1 VKLRAAIL
9 ACGLVC
15 AIATASVSQAQD
27 KIRAAFGS
35 LAASHMA
42 LLVAKDLRLFQKYHL
57 DAEIV
62 GHIPGAKAVFPLVS
76 GDAQVVHAAGPPFIL
91 SALGGSEVVMFMG
104 LINTMSF
111 YIVAHKD
118 IATPAQLKGKRVGVS
133 TLGSSSD
140 FSLRY
145 GLTKLG
151 VDPEKDVTVLALGGS
166 AIRVNALIS
175 GTIQAGA
182 YSLGEAQHLKQQGH
196 KQLLDLA
203 LTGVEY
209 QHTAAATTRG
219 FLTRNRRAVVN
230 YTKAIVES
238 MAWMKSHKDES
249 LKLMAKYLRIT
260 DRQVLESQ
268 YEENVAKLY
277 VKKPYPTLAGVR
289 TILESQS
296 RNEKAKSMKVEQF
309 VDMSIVR
316 ELDEAGFIDSVYR

>member
-1 VKLRAAIL
+1 MCYRVALLLFCITT
-9 ACGLVC
+9 GFGQV
-15 AIATASVSQAQD
+15 TQAQD

-35 LAASHMA
+35 LAASHMV
-42 LLVAKDLRLFQKYHL
+42 LLVAKDLRLFQKYNL

-76 GDAQVVHAAGPPFIL
+76 GDAQVVHAAGPPFVL
-91 SALGGSEVVMFMG
+91 SALGGSEVVIFLG

-118 IATPAQLKGKRVGVS
+118 FATPAQLKGKKVGVS

-145 GLTKLG
+145 GLSKLG
-151 VDPEKDVTVLALGGS
+151 VDPEKDVTVLALGDS
-166 AIRVNALIS
+166 AIRVNALTS

-182 YSLGEAQHLKQQGH
+182 YNLGEAQHLKQLGH

-209 QHTAAATTRG
+209 QHTAAAATRG
-219 FLTRNRRAVVN
+219 FLARNRRAVMN
-230 YTKAIVES
+230 YSKAIIES

-249 LKLMAKYLRIT
+249 LKMMAKYLRIT

-268 YEENVAKLY
+268 YEENVSKLY

-296 RNEKAKSMKVEQF
+296 KNEKVRAMKPEQF

-316 ELDEAGFIDSVYR
+316 ELEESGFIDSVYR